1 VQPVTPTQP
10 KLNDFQIPEE
20 SMPEPEPESRAETT
34 KKPIN
39 TWLLAGC
46 GCLVVI
52 LLLLIALFVFIDQPW
67 NSGGGLYCVTPFDLI
82 FRTLGY
88 CP

>member
-1 VQPVTPTQP
+1 LYPIIEEPKPEIEPETPEVTP
-10 KLNDFQIPEE
+10 
-20 SMPEPEPESRAETT
+20 

-52 LLLLIALFVFIDQPW
+52 ILLCIAGFVFIDQPW
-67 NSGGGLYCVTPFDLI
+67 NTGGGLYCRTPFDII
-82 FRTLGY
+82 FGALGF